1 MAQIL
6 AFDRAARAAADL
18 TTDQVVSRCRTIA
31 RARGCNGVN
40 KAVVVAA
47 SQKKLAAGVDK
58 YRVIQEARSLAIRL
72 AKPTE
77 QVPA

>member
-1 MAQIL
+1 MGQIL

-18 TTDQVVSRCRTIA
+18 TTEQVVCRCRTIA

-47 SQKKLAAGVDK
+47 SQKMLAAGVANH
-58 YRVIQEARSLAIRL
+58 RVIEEARHLAIQL
-72 AKPTE
+72 AKPVE
-77 QVPA
+77 PVRA